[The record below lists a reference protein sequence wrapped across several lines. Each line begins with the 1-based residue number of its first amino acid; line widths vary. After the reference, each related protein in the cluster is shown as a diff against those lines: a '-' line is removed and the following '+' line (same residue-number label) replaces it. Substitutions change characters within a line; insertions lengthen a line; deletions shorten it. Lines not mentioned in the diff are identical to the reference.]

1 MNNQATTIEQKRSF
15 LFWMIVI
22 MVIRITSY
30 FMLSEAVILT
40 QIFKVGFRFLV
51 SGISFIMLYQLF
63 QKDKALHFRYPYPLA
78 IIFYVAYLL
87 LGMFSL
93 LWTSKMSDSMLQL
106 LMDSECLVFCYLYMN
121 LIGAYNSTHTNPLR
135 ISRILSVAISLI
147 LVFFIF
153 GMYINPDKF
162 YRLTHGG
169 EVARLGGFII
179 NPNELGML
187 IVIGFAMCCADLKH
201 MNKKGWGVLM
211 MILLIYS
218 LVLTGSRSSMI
229 GMFLI
234 LLFYIKKSQNLKLQ
248 LGVITCMILSVPFIV
263 KEIFIKAGDTD
274 EVMNLTGRIPF
285 WHDLLTIN
293 FPKEPILGFG
303 FMRIDYHDRFDSLNS
318 YAGEMTHNTFI
329 QVLMNLGL
337 VGLFLVLMQLA
348 FTIHAM
354 TTDRDSDK
362 KMVAIG
368 LFIPTLIN
376 SFTEFGIFG
385 ETNYGIMFYLF
396 IVFMYGMHVNKF
408 RIPSYTGQS
417 DGSIKKSTLFRS
429 ALTP

>member
-1 MNNQATTIEQKRSF
+1 
-15 LFWMIVI
+15 
-22 MVIRITSY
+22 
-30 FMLSEAVILT
+30 MLSEAVILT